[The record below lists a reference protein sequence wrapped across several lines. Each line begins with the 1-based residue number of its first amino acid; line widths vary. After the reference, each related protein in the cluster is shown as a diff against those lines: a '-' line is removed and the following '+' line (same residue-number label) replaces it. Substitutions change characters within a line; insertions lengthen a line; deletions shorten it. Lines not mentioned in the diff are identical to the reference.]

1 MFEDFEQRRVAT
13 SGAELNVMIGGE
25 GPPLV
30 LVHGFPQMHAMWHRI
45 APDLAREFT
54 VVAPDMRGY
63 GDSSKPPAR
72 EGVVAYSKRAM
83 ALDIVELMASLGF
96 DRFRYAGHDRGA
108 RVGYRLALDY
118 PERVE
123 RMALLDIMPTLE
135 TFEVMDYRA
144 ALGAFHWLLLAQ
156 PHPLP
161 EKLIAGDPKAFL
173 QHLLSSWSGSDD
185 GIFAPE
191 AVAEYERCFADPETV
206 RAMCDDYRAG
216 ATIDCEHDAAARE
229 AGMRITCPLL
239 ILWGEG
245 RLNRRPVM
253 MPVWERWATN
263 VEGRGLS
270 CGHFLPEESPEET
283 RHALLEFFR

>member
-1 MFEDFEQRRVAT
+1 VFEDFEQRRVAT
-13 SGAELNVMIGGE
+13 SGAELNVMIGGD

-45 APDLAREFT
+45 APDLAQEFT

-63 GDSSKPPAR
+63 GDSSKPPGGER
-72 EGVVAYSKRAM
+72 SVAYSKRAM

-108 RVGYRLALDY
+108 RVGYRLALDH

-135 TFEVMDYRA
+135 TFEAMDYRA
-144 ALGAFHWLLLAQ
+144 ALGAFHWLFLAQ

-161 EKLIAGDPKAFL
+161 ETLIAGDPNGFL
-173 QHLLSSWSGSDD
+173 HHLLGSWSGSDD
-185 GIFAPE
+185 SIFAPE
-191 AVAEYERCFADPETV
+191 AVAQYERCFADPEAV

-229 AGMRITCPLL
+229 AGTRITCPLL

-245 RLNRRPVM
+245 RRNRRPVM
-253 MPVWERWATN
+253 MEVWENWATN

-270 CGHFLPEESPEET
+270 CGHFLPEEAPEET
-283 RHALLEFFR
+283 RDALLEFFR

>member
-1 MFEDFEQRRVAT
+1 MFDDFEQRRIAT
-13 SGAELNVMIGGE
+13 SGAELSVMIGGE

-63 GDSSKPPAR
+63 GDSSKPPGG
-72 EGVVAYSKRAM
+72 EGSVAYSKRAM

-96 DRFRYAGHDRGA
+96 DTFRYAGHDRGA
-108 RVGYRLALDY
+108 RVGYRLALDH
-118 PERVE
+118 PEQVE

-135 TFEVMDYRA
+135 TFEAMDYRA
-144 ALGAFHWLLLAQ
+144 ALGAFHWLFLAQ
-156 PHPLP
+156 PQPLP
-161 EKLIAGDPKAFL
+161 ENLIAGDPNGFL
-173 QHLLSSWSGSDD
+173 HHLLGRWSGSDD

-191 AVAEYERCFADPETV
+191 AMAEYERCFADPEAV

-216 ATIDCEHDAAARE
+216 ATVDCEHDAAARE
-229 AGMRITCPLL
+229 AGTQITCPLL

-245 RLNRRPVM
+245 RRDRRPVM

-270 CGHFLPEESPEET
+270 CGHFLPEESPTET
-283 RHALLEFFR
+283 RDALLQFFR